1 MVSQIKRKCTE
12 KTNKLDMRESA
23 GMEDCNMESLY
34 ERCMK
39 VMPPVV
45 KRATTMGV
53 TKGEGCYLWSE
64 DGRKILDFAS
74 GVAVCNLGHNHPKVV
89 EAAEK
94 QMKELIHGGHNV
106 VYYESY
112 VRLAERLVE
121 LTGGDTMVYFSNSGA
136 EANEGAIKLAKYVTK
151 RPGIIA
157 FRGSFHGR
165 TLATTSLTSSSSAYR
180 KNYEGLLPSVYFAEY
195 PYLYRTPYEMK
206 DGKCPKEYFEQFE
219 NIFHTLIDPSM
230 VAAIMM
236 EPVQGEGGYIV
247 PDKEFVQ
254 YVREICDKY
263 GILLIFDEVQSGMG
277 RTGKLFA
284 YEHFG
289 VKPDILTSAKGIA
302 NGFPLSAVIGKKE
315 IMEQWPAGA
324 HGGTFGGNPVA
335 CAAANAVLDE
345 LTDGGMLDNTAKM
358 GDYFKEKLFAL
369 QKKYPS
375 VIGDVR
381 GLGLML
387 AMEMVHPD
395 KTPDADITT
404 AIRTKALEKG
414 LLLLGCGTN
423 HNIVRFIAPT
433 IVTEKEI
440 DIAINI
446 IDECLKELTE

>member
-1 MVSQIKRKCTE
+1 
-12 KTNKLDMRESA
+12 
-23 GMEDCNMESLY
+23 MESLY

-45 KRATTMGV
+45 KRATTLGV
-53 TKGEGCYLWSE
+53 TKGEGCYLWAE

-180 KNYEGLLPSVYFAEY
+180 KNYEGLLPSIYFAEY

-206 DGKCPKEYFEQFE
+206 DGKCPKEYFEQFK

-345 LTDGGMLDNTAKM
+345 LTDGGMLDNAAKM

>member
-1 MVSQIKRKCTE
+1 
-12 KTNKLDMRESA
+12 MRESA

-157 FRGSFHGR
+157 FKGSFHGR

-345 LTDGGMLDNTAKM
+345 LTDGGMLDNAAKM
-358 GDYFKEKLFAL
+358 GDYFKEKLFTL

>member
-1 MVSQIKRKCTE
+1 
-12 KTNKLDMRESA
+12 
-23 GMEDCNMESLY
+23 MESLY

-345 LTDGGMLDNTAKM
+345 LTDGGMLDNAAKM

>member
-1 MVSQIKRKCTE
+1 
-12 KTNKLDMRESA
+12 
-23 GMEDCNMESLY
+23 MESLY

-206 DGKCPKEYFEQFE
+206 DGKCHKEYFEQFE

-345 LTDGGMLDNTAKM
+345 LTDGGMLDNAAKM

-395 KTPDADITT
+395 ETPDADITT

>member
-1 MVSQIKRKCTE
+1 
-12 KTNKLDMRESA
+12 
-23 GMEDCNMESLY
+23 MESLY

-206 DGKCPKEYFEQFE
+206 DGKCHKEYFEQFE

-345 LTDGGMLDNTAKM
+345 LTDGGMLANAAKM

>member
-1 MVSQIKRKCTE
+1 
-12 KTNKLDMRESA
+12 
-23 GMEDCNMESLY
+23 MESLY

-345 LTDGGMLDNTAKM
+345 LTDGGMLDNAAKM

-375 VIGDVR
+375 VIGNVR

>member
-1 MVSQIKRKCTE
+1 
-12 KTNKLDMRESA
+12 
-23 GMEDCNMESLY
+23 MESLY

-45 KRATTMGV
+45 KRATTIGV

-345 LTDGGMLDNTAKM
+345 LTDGGMLDNAAKM

>member
-1 MVSQIKRKCTE
+1 MRK
-12 KTNKLDMRESA
+12 SA
-23 GMEDCNMESLY
+23 GMEDFNMESLY

-53 TKGEGCYLWSE
+53 TKGEGCYLCSE

-345 LTDGGMLDNTAKM
+345 LTDGGMLDNAAKM

-446 IDECLKELTE
+446 IESA

>member
-1 MVSQIKRKCTE
+1 MS
-12 KTNKLDMRESA
+12 
-23 GMEDCNMESLY
+23 SLY

-45 KRATTMGV
+45 KRTTTIGV
-53 TKGEGCYLWSE
+53 TKGEGCYLYDE
-64 DGRKILDFAS
+64 NGRKVLDFAS

-89 EAAEK
+89 EAAKK
-94 QMKELIHGGHNV
+94 QMEELVHAGHNV

-112 VRLAERLVE
+112 VKLAEKLVE

-151 RPGIIA
+151 RQAIIA

-165 TLATTSLTSSSSAYR
+165 TLATTSLTSSNSAYR

-195 PYLYRTPYEMK
+195 PYLYRSPYTSEN
-206 DGKCPKEYFEQFE
+206 GECPKEYFEQFE
-219 NIFHTLIDPSM
+219 RMFHTLIDPSN

-236 EPVQGEGGYIV
+236 EPIQGEGGYIV
-247 PDKEFVQ
+247 PDKKFVQ

-277 RTGKLFA
+277 RTGTLFA
-284 YEHFG
+284 YEQFG
-289 VKPDILTSAKGIA
+289 VKPDIFTSAKGIA
-302 NGFPLSAVIGKKE
+302 NGFPLSAVIGRKD

-335 CAAANAVLDE
+335 CAAANVVLEE
-345 LTDGGMLDNTAKM
+345 LTNGGLLNNCKKM
-358 GDYFKEKLFAL
+358 GVYFKSKLLEL

-375 VIGDVR
+375 LIGDVR
-381 GLGLML
+381 GMGLML
-387 AMEMVHPD
+387 AMEIVRDDKSPD
-395 KTPDADITT
+395 EETT
-404 AIRTKALEKG
+404 NIIRAKALEKG
-414 LLLLGCGTN
+414 LLLLTCGTN
-423 HNIVRFIAPT
+423 HNVVRFIAPT

-440 DIAINI
+440 DLAMSIMEEVIEEIIA
-446 IDECLKELTE
+446 

>member
-1 MVSQIKRKCTE
+1 MRK
-12 KTNKLDMRESA
+12 SA
-23 GMEDCNMESLY
+23 GMEDFNMESLY

-53 TKGEGCYLWSE
+53 TKGEGCYLCSE

-74 GVAVCNLGHNHPKVV
+74 GVAVCNLGHNHPNVV

-345 LTDGGMLDNTAKM
+345 LTDGGMLDNAAKM

-387 AMEMVHPD
+387 AIEMVHPD

>member
-1 MVSQIKRKCTE
+1 
-12 KTNKLDMRESA
+12 MRESA

-89 EAAEK
+89 DAAEK

-345 LTDGGMLDNTAKM
+345 LTDGGMLDNAAKM

>member
-1 MVSQIKRKCTE
+1 
-12 KTNKLDMRESA
+12 
-23 GMEDCNMESLY
+23 MESLY

-219 NIFHTLIDPSM
+219 NIFHTLINPSM

-345 LTDGGMLDNTAKM
+345 LTDGGMLDNAAKM

>member
-1 MVSQIKRKCTE
+1 
-12 KTNKLDMRESA
+12 
-23 GMEDCNMESLY
+23 MEDCNMESLY

-89 EAAEK
+89 DAAEK

-345 LTDGGMLDNTAKM
+345 LTDGGMLDNAAKM

>member
-1 MVSQIKRKCTE
+1 
-12 KTNKLDMRESA
+12 
-23 GMEDCNMESLY
+23 MESLY

-180 KNYEGLLPSVYFAEY
+180 KNYEGLLPSIYFAEY

-345 LTDGGMLDNTAKM
+345 LTDGGMLDNAAKM

>member
-1 MVSQIKRKCTE
+1 
-12 KTNKLDMRESA
+12 
-23 GMEDCNMESLY
+23 MESLY

-53 TKGEGCYLWSE
+53 TKGEGCYLWPE

-345 LTDGGMLDNTAKM
+345 LTDGGMLDNAAKM

>member
-1 MVSQIKRKCTE
+1 MRK
-12 KTNKLDMRESA
+12 SA

-345 LTDGGMLDNTAKM
+345 LTDGGMLDNAAKM

-369 QKKYPS
+369 QKKYLS

>member
-1 MVSQIKRKCTE
+1 
-12 KTNKLDMRESA
+12 MRESA

-53 TKGEGCYLWSE
+53 TNGEGCYLWSE

-247 PDKEFVQ
+247 PDKKFVQ

-345 LTDGGMLDNTAKM
+345 LTDGGMLDNAAKM

>member
-1 MVSQIKRKCTE
+1 
-12 KTNKLDMRESA
+12 MRESA

-230 VAAIMM
+230 VAAIMK

-345 LTDGGMLDNTAKM
+345 LTDGGMLDNAAKM
-358 GDYFKEKLFAL
+358 GDYFKEKLFTL

>member
-1 MVSQIKRKCTE
+1 
-12 KTNKLDMRESA
+12 MRESA

-345 LTDGGMLDNTAKM
+345 LTDGGMLDNAAKM

-395 KTPDADITT
+395 KTPGADITT

>member
-1 MVSQIKRKCTE
+1 
-12 KTNKLDMRESA
+12 
-23 GMEDCNMESLY
+23 MESLY

-284 YEHFG
+284 YEYFG

-345 LTDGGMLDNTAKM
+345 LTDGGMLDNAAKM

>member
-1 MVSQIKRKCTE
+1 
-12 KTNKLDMRESA
+12 
-23 GMEDCNMESLY
+23 MESLY

-112 VRLAERLVE
+112 VRLAERVVE

-345 LTDGGMLDNTAKM
+345 LTDGGMLDNAAEM

>member
-1 MVSQIKRKCTE
+1 
-12 KTNKLDMRESA
+12 MRESA

-219 NIFHTLIDPSM
+219 NIFHTLIDSSM

-345 LTDGGMLDNTAKM
+345 LTDGGMLDNAAKM

-369 QKKYPS
+369 QKKYLS

>member
-1 MVSQIKRKCTE
+1 
-12 KTNKLDMRESA
+12 
-23 GMEDCNMESLY
+23 MESLY

-53 TKGEGCYLWSE
+53 TKGEGCYQWSE

-345 LTDGGMLDNTAKM
+345 LTDGGMLDNAAKM

>member
-1 MVSQIKRKCTE
+1 
-12 KTNKLDMRESA
+12 MRESA

-112 VRLAERLVE
+112 VRIAERLVE

-165 TLATTSLTSSSSAYR
+165 TLATTSLTSSSSVYR

-345 LTDGGMLDNTAKM
+345 LTDGGMLDNAAKM

-369 QKKYPS
+369 QKKYLS
-375 VIGDVR
+375 VIGVVR

>member
-1 MVSQIKRKCTE
+1 
-12 KTNKLDMRESA
+12 
-23 GMEDCNMESLY
+23 MESLY

-64 DGRKILDFAS
+64 NGRKILDFAS

-345 LTDGGMLDNTAKM
+345 LTDGGMLDNAAKM

>member
-1 MVSQIKRKCTE
+1 
-12 KTNKLDMRESA
+12 MRESA

-206 DGKCPKEYFEQFE
+206 DDKCPKEYFEQFE

-345 LTDGGMLDNTAKM
+345 LTDGGMLDNAAKM

>member
-1 MVSQIKRKCTE
+1 
-12 KTNKLDMRESA
+12 
-23 GMEDCNMESLY
+23 MESLY

-219 NIFHTLIDPSM
+219 NIFHTLIDSSM

-345 LTDGGMLDNTAKM
+345 LTDGGMLDNAAKM

>member
-1 MVSQIKRKCTE
+1 
-12 KTNKLDMRESA
+12 
-23 GMEDCNMESLY
+23 MESLY

-121 LTGGDTMVYFSNSGA
+121 LTGRDTMVYFSNSGA

-289 VKPDILTSAKGIA
+289 IKPDILTSAKGIA

-345 LTDGGMLDNTAKM
+345 LTDGGMLDNAAKM

>member
-1 MVSQIKRKCTE
+1 
-12 KTNKLDMRESA
+12 
-23 GMEDCNMESLY
+23 MESLY

-89 EAAEK
+89 DAAEK

-345 LTDGGMLDNTAKM
+345 LTDGGMLDNAAKM

>member
-1 MVSQIKRKCTE
+1 
-12 KTNKLDMRESA
+12 MRESA

-345 LTDGGMLDNTAKM
+345 LTDGGMLDNAAKM
-358 GDYFKEKLFAL
+358 GDYFKEKLFVL

>member
-1 MVSQIKRKCTE
+1 
-12 KTNKLDMRESA
+12 
-23 GMEDCNMESLY
+23 MESLY

-74 GVAVCNLGHNHPKVV
+74 GVAVCNLGHNHPRVV

-345 LTDGGMLDNTAKM
+345 LTDGGMLDNAAKM

>member
-1 MVSQIKRKCTE
+1 
-12 KTNKLDMRESA
+12 MRESA

-206 DGKCPKEYFEQFE
+206 DGKCPKEYIEQFE

-345 LTDGGMLDNTAKM
+345 LTDGGMLDNAAKM

-369 QKKYPS
+369 QKKYLS

>member
-1 MVSQIKRKCTE
+1 
-12 KTNKLDMRESA
+12 
-23 GMEDCNMESLY
+23 MESLY

-112 VRLAERLVE
+112 VRLAERVVE

-335 CAAANAVLDE
+335 CAAANAMLDE
-345 LTDGGMLDNTAKM
+345 LTDGGMLDNAAEM

>member
-1 MVSQIKRKCTE
+1 
-12 KTNKLDMRESA
+12 
-23 GMEDCNMESLY
+23 MESLY

-345 LTDGGMLDNTAKM
+345 LTDGGMLDNAAKM

-414 LLLLGCGTN
+414 LFLLGCGTN

>member
-1 MVSQIKRKCTE
+1 
-12 KTNKLDMRESA
+12 MRESA

-345 LTDGGMLDNTAKM
+345 LTDGGMLDNAAEM

>member
-1 MVSQIKRKCTE
+1 
-12 KTNKLDMRESA
+12 
-23 GMEDCNMESLY
+23 MESLY

-165 TLATTSLTSSSSAYR
+165 TLATTSLTSSSSTYR

-345 LTDGGMLDNTAKM
+345 LTDGGMLDNAAKM